1 MKKCVEAWEEYKKFE
16 KHISDWIKEYQEKVN
31 NENNLGDQTNE
42 DLERRSK
49 LLKYA
54 TKEKTE
60 KESLIKSNDDMDQE
74 FEMLSIDQVKEVE
87 TESAFIQEK
96 VENIESLST
105 NVGKHLTLD
114 KFDEDVLQNDSNLQL
129 HEERNQMPIQHLD
142 SDCDGSIKD
151 EIK

>member
-1 MKKCVEAWEEYKKFE
+1 
-16 KHISDWIKEYQEKVN
+16 
-31 NENNLGDQTNE
+31 
-42 DLERRSK
+42 
-49 LLKYA
+49 
-54 TKEKTE
+54 
-60 KESLIKSNDDMDQE
+60 MDQE

-105 NVGKHLTLD
+105 NVGEPLTLD

-129 HEERNQMPIQHLD
+129 HEEQNQMPIQHLD

-151 EIK
+151 KITETEPAQTSDKDNIEMTDIQEQEFECENLNQEGKPY